1 MLCKWSGRRD
11 CPSQTLLCL
20 LTTYGAHR
28 LIADRHTL
36 VCLSLVVEHASP
48 CSNRRPKNN
57 IKKHHL
63 KRWRFFI
70 LVGATRFE
78 HATSWSQTKRST
90 RLSYTPST
98 KAIFTLY
105 FLFCKHYFLRGDF
118 FFLSSESSI
127 IRPSSPRL
135 FLGLIKPCARKLY
148 TPSLATIK

>member
-1 MLCKWSGRRD
+1 MSFANTSVFAHDFRRAS
-11 CPSQTLLCL
+11 PK
-20 LTTYGAHR
+20 G
-28 LIADRHTL
+28 DRHTPVWL
-36 VCLSLVVEHASP
+36 ALTHRTRFFA
-48 CSNRRPKNN
+48 CSNPFTSF
-57 IKKHHL
+57 L
-63 KRWRFFI
+63 KTEKAVINTAFSV
-70 LVGATRFE
+70 LMVGATRFE